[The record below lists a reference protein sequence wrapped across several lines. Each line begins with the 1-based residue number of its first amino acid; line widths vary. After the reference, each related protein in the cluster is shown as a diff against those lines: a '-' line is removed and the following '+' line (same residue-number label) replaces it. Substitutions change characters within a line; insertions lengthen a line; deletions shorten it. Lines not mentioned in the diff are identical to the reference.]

1 MTTSIPEKATHF
13 RWLGLLLVI
22 LTLISLYRG
31 WLLASSGLDLY
42 LDEAQYWFWS
52 QQLDWGYY
60 SKPPMIAW
68 LIALST
74 GVCGNDSEYCIRLSS
89 LLLYPTTA
97 LGVFLLT
104 KRLLQ
109 NSVYAAQANQIS
121 FWSAMV
127 FFTLP
132 AVSLS
137 SLLISTDVAL
147 FFFWTW
153 ALVAFVGA
161 IQTNRWQDWLMLGMI
176 GGLGL
181 LSKYTM
187 GIFAFSVFFFL
198 IFEKTF
204 RYHLVNPRFWVAT
217 LIAALIFL
225 PNLWWN
231 AANDF
236 PTFQHTADI
245 AKANDASTFQ
255 YSELG
260 EFLFGQLGVF
270 GLIFFPALLYLW
282 IRTRIW
288 RDHWQMRLL
297 SKFTLIF
304 LLIIIAQS
312 LFGRANANWAAPSYV
327 AGSIFITVWFISSQ
341 KPLLSRFL
349 FIGLFLNALLAGFIY
364 HYPTLTKFANIEL
377 NQSNDL
383 YKRLKGW
390 RTLGEHVYNIR
401 QQYPNTTLLAQ
412 DRELI
417 AELSYYAGIAN
428 ERPIPVLSWNP
439 DKQLRHHYDLVT
451 NLDNKTGQH
460 FLYIGDYNENVQ
472 GFVPYFTQVQPLA
485 VINAP
490 VNQGYQRQYSVWLM
504 QGFKGYSATQ
514 PQTTS
519 HANPQIIIPPA
530 L

>member
-1 MTTSIPEKATHF
+1 MTTTSSPLKHTTTF
-13 RWLGLLLVI
+13 RWLGLLLVT
-22 LTLISLYRG
+22 LTVISLYRG

-42 LDEAQYWFWS
+42 LDEAQYWYWS
-52 QQLDWGYY
+52 QHLDWGYY

-74 GVCGNDSEYCIRLSS
+74 GICGNDSEYCIRLSS

-97 LGVFLLT
+97 LGVFFLT

-109 NSVYAAQANQIS
+109 HSAYAEQASRLS
-121 FWSAMV
+121 FWAAIV

-161 IQTNRWQDWLMLGMI
+161 IQTNRWQDWLMLAIM

-187 GIFAFSVFFFL
+187 GIFALSVFFFL
-198 IFEKTF
+198 IFEKNF
-204 RYHLVNPRFWVAT
+204 RHHLVNPRLWLAT

-225 PNLWWN
+225 PNIGWN

-245 AKANDASTFQ
+245 AKAADENTLQ

-270 GLIFFPALLYLW
+270 GIVFFPVLLYLW
-282 IRTRIW
+282 IRRKTW

-297 SKFTLIF
+297 STFTLMF

-327 AGSIFITVWFISSQ
+327 AASVLVVVWLMGSQ
-341 KPLLSRFL
+341 KPLLNRLLITGLL
-349 FIGLFLNALLAGFIY
+349 FNALLAVFIY
-364 HYPTLTKFANIEL
+364 HYPSLMKGANVEL
-377 NQSNDL
+377 NQNNDL

-390 RTLGEHVYNIR
+390 RTLGEQVYTIR
-401 QQYPNTTLLAQ
+401 QRYPNTTLLAQ
-412 DRELI
+412 NRELI
-417 AELSYYAGIAN
+417 AELSYYAGRSD
-428 ERPIPVLSWNP
+428 ERPITVIAWNP
-439 DKQLRHHYDLVT
+439 DQQLRHHYDLAT
-451 NLDNKTGQH
+451 SINDKTGQH
-460 FLYIGDYNENVQ
+460 FLYIGDHDENVQ
-472 GFVPYFTQVQPLA
+472 SFVPYFNTVQAIAMLT
-485 VINAP
+485 AP
-490 VNQGYQRQYSVWLM
+490 VNATYQRQYSVWLM
-504 QGFKGYSATQ
+504 QGFKGYMPPSTPPTIPSAT
-514 PQTTS
+514 P
-519 HANPQIIIPPA
+519 
-530 L
+530 